1 MKAKMIIT
9 AIKGLEESRDTEI
22 EQFFRLF
29 LLNAL
34 EVNLEPIFSP
44 LKEGKMILQGA
55 QSEKTKTWGILKAS
69 IAELGT
75 LARQVRDL
83 SFRLKDGIL
92 IPTPRSESMESSKSV
107 PEKIESSI
115 FQFLG
120 EEIESIALIL
130 RDAREN
136 ISNILDEI

>member
-1 MKAKMIIT
+1 
-9 AIKGLEESRDTEI
+9 
-22 EQFFRLF
+22 
-29 LLNAL
+29 
-34 EVNLEPIFSP
+34 
-44 LKEGKMILQGA
+44 MILQGA